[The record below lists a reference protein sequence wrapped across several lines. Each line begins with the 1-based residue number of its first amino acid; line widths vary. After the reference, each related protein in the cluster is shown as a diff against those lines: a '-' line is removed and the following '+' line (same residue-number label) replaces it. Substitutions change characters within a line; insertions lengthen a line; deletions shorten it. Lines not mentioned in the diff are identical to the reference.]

1 MTIPVFILTGFL
13 GSGKTT
19 LLLNLL
25 VETDRRGLKPGILM
39 NELGREDVDGAIVQE
54 KISLPVQKLL
64 DGCICCTKRSEVEA
78 SLKQLAAGEPDL
90 IFMELTGVA
99 DPAELVA
106 MFSPCND
113 ELPPGLELE
122 RVLTVVDAS
131 RFQEHNS
138 RFSAERQLV
147 RLLRSQV
154 SEADIV
160 LMNKS
165 DLAPAGELDKVQKSL
180 RKLNGKAALLPSV
193 RCSMDVASLL
203 HSVHPRPQAPDP
215 RQAAAGAGVR
225 PAGGLHPSRAATLT
239 PFRMASPAAAHQG
252 HPEGNPAAAI
262 RSLTLPMPESMQLDA
277 EAVETFLARH
287 EACLLRAKGHLVV
300 GGRMLLLQFSSGRA
314 EWSPSNYPGKPY
326 LVLIGTDLPE
336 LRLAEEWKLL
346 KPS

>member
-1 MTIPVFILTGFL
+1 MSIPVFILTGFL

-25 VETDRRGLKPGILM
+25 VETERRGLKPGILM

-78 SLKQLAAGEPDL
+78 SLKQLASGEPDL

-106 MFSPCND
+106 MFSPSND
-113 ELPPGLELE
+113 ELPPGLQLE

-131 RFQEHNS
+131 RFLEHNS

-165 DLAPAGELDKVQKSL
+165 DLAPDGELDKVQKSL

-193 RCSMDVASLL
+193 RSSMDVASLL
-203 HSVHPRPQAPDP
+203 HSVHPRPQAPDR
-215 RQAAAGAGVR
+215 RQPAAGKAMQ
-225 PAGGLHPSRAATLT
+225 PAGMLQASRAATLA
-239 PFRMASPAAAHQG
+239 PFRMASPAGRQG
-252 HPEGNPAAAI
+252 HSEGNPAGAI
-262 RSLTLPMPESMQLDA
+262 RSLTLPMPPDTMQLDA
-277 EAVETFLARH
+277 EAVEAFLSRH
-287 EACLLRAKGHLVV
+287 EACLLRAKGHLVS

-336 LRLAEEWKLL
+336 QRLAEEWRSL
-346 KPS
+346 KRS